1 VVLQNIGKPIE
12 SFPANQVLLSTYH
25 DHLMLGTPAVLGD
38 NNGVDRVATPCEKCQ
53 LTRLAKSIDGHA
65 ALGTCS
71 PREVSITLWPGDA
84 CPPCFSG
91 TPP

>member
-1 VVLQNIGKPIE
+1 MSSTELHVVLQNIGKPAE

-53 LTRLAKSIDGHA
+53 LTRLANESMA
-65 ALGTCS
+65 MQL
-71 PREVSITLWPGDA
+71 
-84 CPPCFSG
+84 
-91 TPP
+91 